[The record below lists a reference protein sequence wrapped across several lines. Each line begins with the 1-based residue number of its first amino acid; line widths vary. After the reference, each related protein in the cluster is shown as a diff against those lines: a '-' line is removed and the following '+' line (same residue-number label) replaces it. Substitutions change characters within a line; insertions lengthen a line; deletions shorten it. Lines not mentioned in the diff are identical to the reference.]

1 MQIIGITGT
10 NASGKGTV
18 VEILKKDFGF
28 EHLSVR
34 DYIAKEVRKRK
45 LEVNRN
51 TLIETANDIRE
62 KHSPSYI
69 VEELYKE
76 AEKLQKPVVIESIRT
91 EGEVEALQKK
101 PSFILIAVDADRKK
115 RYKRSLKRNSETDH
129 LTFEDFVKAE
139 EREMTS
145 NDKGKQNL
153 KRCIEMADV
162 VIPNNGT
169 IEDLKKNIRGYINHS
184 QITRK

>member
-1 MQIIGITGT
+1 MLIIGITGT
-10 NASGKGTV
+10 NAAGKGTV
-18 VEILKKDFGF
+18 VDILKQDFGF
-28 EHLSVR
+28 KHLSVR
-34 DYIAKEVRKRK
+34 DYLAREVKRRN

-101 PSFILIAVDADRKK
+101 PNFILIAVDADRKT
-115 RYKRSLKRNSETDH
+115 RYMRSLKRNSETDH
-129 LTFEDFVKAE
+129 LTYKKFIETE
-139 EREMTS
+139 EREMNS
-145 NDKGKQNL
+145 PDKGKQSLL
-153 KRCIEMADV
+153 KCIELADI
-162 VIPNNGT
+162 VILNDGT
-169 IEDLKKNIRGYINHS
+169 IEDLRENVWKYIDS
-184 QITRK
+184 SRILPK